1 MKIDSSAITMAS
13 ERSYSSHYEEQTL
26 VQYQNHSKAATLEI
40 SDASKEKSKNLIEE
54 SAKQQADNAE
64 QQVKTNAS
72 KNKEFAID
80 ADVASE
86 LEVRLKT
93 MIRMLEMLRKVR
105 KGGMGSL
112 SNNLE
117 QLWERFNGMTNQGN
131 DIPTVTGSPKNAGR
145 NIAQDA
151 ENFTPWTKKTVK
163 SAFYEE
169 TENTAYT
176 AQGIVKTADG
186 REIAFDVQ
194 LEMSRAFCSKYEE
207 TTFQSYVLTDP
218 LVINLDTP
226 YGTVTDQKYLFDIDS
241 DGEKDEISFVGEG
254 SGFLT
259 LDKNKDGIVN
269 DGNEL
274 FGTKSGDGF
283 KDLAAYDE
291 DGNGWIDEND
301 DAFDELKVW
310 MKDKDGKDILLNLKE
325 ADVGAIYLGNVSTEF
340 SLNNIDT
347 NRTNGVVKS
356 TGVFLKESGSAGTI
370 QHIDLAV

>member
-13 ERSYSSHYEEQTL
+13 ERSYSSYYEEQTV

-40 SDASKEKSKNLIEE
+40 SEASKEKSKNLIEE
-54 SAKQQADNAE
+54 NAE
-64 QQVKTNAS
+64 EQLKAKGA
-72 KNKEFAID
+72 KNTGFAAD
-80 ADVASE
+80 AGGASE

-93 MIRMLEMLRKVR
+93 MIRMLEMLRKASKR
-105 KGGMGSL
+105 GNPKFS
-112 SNNLE
+112 SNLE
-117 QLWERFNGMTNQGN
+117 RLWEQFNGMASKEATQGFLKGN
-131 DIPTVTGSPKNAGR
+131 PGNTVQNA
-145 NIAQDA
+145 D
-151 ENFTPWTKKTVK
+151 NFTPWTKKTVK

-207 TTFQSYVLTDP
+207 TSFQSYVLTDP
-218 LVINLDTP
+218 LVINVDAT
-226 YGTVTDQKYLFDIDS
+226 YGTVTDQKYLFDINS
-241 DGEKDEISFVGEG
+241 DGEQDEISFVGEG
-254 SGFLT
+254 SGFLA
-259 LDKNKDGIVN
+259 LDKNGDGVVN

-301 DAFDELKVW
+301 DVFDDLKVW
-310 MKDKDGKDILLNLKE
+310 MKDKEGKDILLNLKE

-340 SLNNIDT
+340 SLNNIST
-347 NRTNGVVKS
+347 NQTNGVVKN

>member
-13 ERSYSSHYEEQTL
+13 ERSYSSYYEEQTV

-40 SDASKEKSKNLIEE
+40 SDASKEMSKNLIEE
-54 SAKQQADNAE
+54 SEKQLKAKGAKNTESALEADA
-64 QQVKTNAS
+64 V
-72 KNKEFAID
+72 
-80 ADVASE
+80 SE

-93 MIRMLEMLRKVR
+93 MIRMLEVLRKAS
-105 KGGMGSL
+105 KGGNHRL
-112 SNNLE
+112 SSNLE
-117 QLWERFNGMTNQGN
+117 RLWEQFNGMTNKGDSIFGKTEAQAFSGR
-131 DIPTVTGSPKNAGR
+131 DAGSAP
-145 NIAQDA
+145 QSA

-207 TTFQSYVLTDP
+207 TSFQSYVLTDP
-218 LVINLDTP
+218 LVINLDTT

-241 DGEKDEISFVGEG
+241 DGEQDEISFVGEG
-254 SGFLT
+254 SGFLA
-259 LDKNKDGIVN
+259 LDKNNDGVVN

-301 DAFDELKVW
+301 DVFDDLKVW
-310 MKDKDGKDILLNLKE
+310 MKDKEGKDILLNLKE

-340 SLNNIDT
+340 SLNSIDT
-347 NRTNGVVKS
+347 NQTNGVVKS